1 MGTTRHE
8 KSFVD
13 FEQPYEQNVVGL
25 RGIIYFGIG
34 LFLLIV
40 ITFALMWALLRVF
53 ETDHNESSAGHAH
66 RMGMNDTER
75 LPPEPRLQLA
85 PGFKVD
91 SPQGPINLELAPP
104 SAEYQAMHKQ
114 WEEIWKDGEK
124 DPNTG
129 VVSVLP
135 IEEAKSKLLEQ
146 NIKARSDDAGKQA
159 FESSRLFYTD
169 ASSGRVAAERRR

>member
-1 MGTTRHE
+1 MGVTRHE

-13 FEQPYEQNVVGL
+13 FERSYEQNIVGL
-25 RGIIYFGIG
+25 RGIIYFGVG

-53 ETDHNESSAGHAH
+53 ENDYNQSAAGQAHPMALNE
-66 RMGMNDTER
+66 RDR

-91 SPQGPINLELAPP
+91 SAQGPITVELAPP
-104 SAEYQAMHKQ
+104 SAEYKAVHKQ
-114 WEEIWKDGEK
+114 WQEIWQHGEK
-124 DPNTG
+124 DPNSG

-135 IEEAKSKLLEQ
+135 IEEAKAKLLEQ
-146 NIKARSDDAGKQA
+146 NIKARSDDAAKQS
-159 FESSRLFYTD
+159 FENSRLYFSD
-169 ASSGRVAAERRR
+169 ASSGRVASERRR

>member
-1 MGTTRHE
+1 MGVTRHE

-13 FEQPYEQNVVGL
+13 FEKPYEQNIVGL
-25 RGIIYFGIG
+25 RGIVYFGIG

-53 ETDHNESSAGHAH
+53 EDDYKASAGGQAH
-66 RMGMNDTER
+66 PMMLSEKDR

-85 PGFKVD
+85 PGFKVEAQ
-91 SPQGPINLELAPP
+91 QGPINLELAPP
-104 SAEYQAMHKQ
+104 NAEYLAVHKQ
-114 WEEIWKDGEK
+114 WEEMWSRGEK

-135 IEEAKSKLLEQ
+135 IEEEKAKLLEE
-146 NIKARSDDAGKQA
+146 NVKARSDEASKRA
-159 FESSRLFYTD
+159 FENSRLYYSD
-169 ASSGRVAAERRR
+169 ASSGRIASEKRR